1 MRPLKERPQN
11 AVEKRNITS
20 AGLDQLQD
28 DNTTETEL
36 FNAPPVAAEVIVTAV
51 MEGENTVS
59 HVQSRKLPGIAA
71 KSSVVNHDHSYMS
84 EEKSWERPEP
94 VDMST
99 QTDLTGEG
107 IELLQRQT
115 REMKAKLSDKEA
127 LLRDCFLEN
136 VIKSD
141 VSVKHYTG
149 LPSKPILDGLFSS
162 IEADKCKLKYW
173 SGKKSVGDMKYE
185 EEGKK
190 PGPKRKLSPYEEFI
204 LTLVRLRLGI
214 VGFVLADLFGV
225 SKTRVSQIFT
235 TWISYMHD
243 VFSPLIKWQSREK
256 NIKYMPKSFKKSFPR
271 TCAII
276 DCTEFFVQRPKTPT
290 CQSATYS
297 SYKHHNTFKC
307 LVSITPSGAFNYI
320 SDLWSGNVSDRYITE
335 NSSFLDNIEPFDEVM
350 ADRGFNIGDLLTLR
364 RATLNI
370 PPFTHKC
377 PWGKGKRLNASE
389 VRKTRKIANL
399 RIHVERAIQRLK
411 CFKLLSNI
419 IPLKL
424 KPICNQMLKVA
435 AFFCNI
441 DKPLV
446 KN

>member
-1 MRPLKERPQN
+1 
-11 AVEKRNITS
+11 
-20 AGLDQLQD
+20 
-28 DNTTETEL
+28 
-36 FNAPPVAAEVIVTAV
+36 
-51 MEGENTVS
+51 
-59 HVQSRKLPGIAA
+59 
-71 KSSVVNHDHSYMS
+71 MS

-225 SKTRVSQIFT
+225 SKTGYPKFLLPGYHICTMFSVHLLNGSLEKK
-235 TWISYMHD
+235 ISNACQNHLRNR
-243 VFSPLIKWQSREK
+243 PLGL
-256 NIKYMPKSFKKSFPR
+256 
-271 TCAII
+271 A
-276 DCTEFFVQRPKTPT
+276 
-290 CQSATYS
+290 
-297 SYKHHNTFKC
+297 
-307 LVSITPSGAFNYI
+307 
-320 SDLWSGNVSDRYITE
+320 
-335 NSSFLDNIEPFDEVM
+335 
-350 ADRGFNIGDLLTLR
+350 LL
-364 RATLNI
+364 
-370 PPFTHKC
+370 
-377 PWGKGKRLNASE
+377 
-389 VRKTRKIANL
+389 
-399 RIHVERAIQRLK
+399 
-411 CFKLLSNI
+411 
-419 IPLKL
+419 
-424 KPICNQMLKVA
+424 
-435 AFFCNI
+435 
-441 DKPLV
+441 
-446 KN
+446 

>member
-1 MRPLKERPQN
+1 M
-11 AVEKRNITS
+11 
-20 AGLDQLQD
+20 
-28 DNTTETEL
+28 
-36 FNAPPVAAEVIVTAV
+36 
-51 MEGENTVS
+51 
-59 HVQSRKLPGIAA
+59 
-71 KSSVVNHDHSYMS
+71 NHDHSYMS

-141 VSVKHYTG
+141 VTVKHYTG

-225 SKTRVSQIFT
+225 SKTRVSQIICTMFSVHLLNGSLEKK
-235 TWISYMHD
+235 IS
-243 VFSPLIKWQSREK
+243 
-256 NIKYMPKSFKKSFPR
+256 N
-271 TCAII
+271 
-276 DCTEFFVQRPKTPT
+276 T
-290 CQSATYS
+290 CQNHLRNRS
-297 SYKHHNTFKC
+297 
-307 LVSITPSGAFNYI
+307 LGLI
-320 SDLWSGNVSDRYITE
+320 
-335 NSSFLDNIEPFDEVM
+335 
-350 ADRGFNIGDLLTLR
+350 LL
-364 RATLNI
+364 
-370 PPFTHKC
+370 
-377 PWGKGKRLNASE
+377 
-389 VRKTRKIANL
+389 
-399 RIHVERAIQRLK
+399 
-411 CFKLLSNI
+411 
-419 IPLKL
+419 
-424 KPICNQMLKVA
+424 
-435 AFFCNI
+435 
-441 DKPLV
+441 
-446 KN
+446 